1 MRILAILT
9 VRNEA
14 PFLLEWLAHHQ
25 AAGFTDF
32 LVLSNDCADGTDAML
47 DRLQALGLLA
57 HQRVES
63 DAAEGVQ
70 WTALKAAARH
80 PLVRAADW
88 IMVLDI
94 DEFVNVH
101 AGDRTLPALIAAVPG
116 ASAIALTWRIFGNA
130 GVVRFE
136 DHPVQQQFTRA
147 AAEAPLWPQ
156 LTLIKTLFRNDG
168 SYAGLG
174 VHRPRRPDPARLAG
188 LVWVDG
194 NGQRL
199 PKLYRDPPPMLGI
212 ATDPNRGSYGL
223 AQLNHYPLG
232 SMESFLVKADR
243 GKPNRQANPID
254 MTYWVARNT
263 CAVEDRTILG
273 IWDRCAARLDA
284 LRADPDLSRL
294 HRDGVAWRRRRI
306 EELLSQEA
314 PLMLFK
320 AMLLSPP
327 PRPIAP
333 DEART
338 LIRYVRARMKRQ
350 LAGR

>member
-57 HQRVES
+57 HLRVES

-88 IMVLDI
+88 IMALDI

-101 AGDRTLPALIAAVPG
+101 AGDRTVPALIAAVPG

-212 ATDPNRGSYGL
+212 ATDPKPGELWARPTQPLPAWVDGELSCQGRPGQTEPPGQSDRHDLLGGAQHLRGRRPHDPGDM
-223 AQLNHYPLG
+223 G
-232 SMESFLVKADR
+232 S
-243 GKPNRQANPID
+243 
-254 MTYWVARNT
+254 
-263 CAVEDRTILG
+263 
-273 IWDRCAARLDA
+273 
-284 LRADPDLSRL
+284 LR
-294 HRDGVAWRRRRI
+294 
-306 EELLSQEA
+306 
-314 PLMLFK
+314 
-320 AMLLSPP
+320 SP
-327 PRPIAP
+327 A
-333 DEART
+333 
-338 LIRYVRARMKRQ
+338 
-350 LAGR
+350 